1 MTWEHGLVSTSN
13 LFRAWNE
20 KECEWVQAACGRM
33 YELHSRVILEWA
45 DRRQKENVSVMLLQT
60 RQTSVSWKGI
70 HVTLLWTQTITRYW
84 GDECFWGGG
93 ESPDNHIEICLGGRG
108 VSCRHNRMVLR
119 PVGSGAVCLK
129 APLWV
134 HRVGSSRVWGHF
146 TVAQTSWQWCKW
158 IRVWNW
164 SRLSFMG
171 CHTANISSKSVWNI
185 NYCHLKQIIKH
196 IY

>member
-1 MTWEHGLVSTSN
+1 MRRNVSEFEQLVAGCMSYIVELS
-13 LFRAWNE
+13 WNE
-20 KECEWVQAACGRM
+20 LIEGRRKTWAWCCYRPGRLLSPGRAYMWHCCEHR
-33 YELHSRVILEWA
+33 
-45 DRRQKENVSVMLLQT
+45 
-60 RQTSVSWKGI
+60 
-70 HVTLLWTQTITRYW
+70 RYW

-93 ESPDNHIEICLGGRG
+93 ECLGGRG

-134 HRVGSSRVWGHF
+134 HRVVSSRVWGHF